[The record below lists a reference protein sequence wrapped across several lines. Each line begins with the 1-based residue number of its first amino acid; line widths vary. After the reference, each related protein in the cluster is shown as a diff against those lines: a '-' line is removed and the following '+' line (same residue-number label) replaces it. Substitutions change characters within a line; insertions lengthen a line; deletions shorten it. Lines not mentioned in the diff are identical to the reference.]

1 MATFRLL
8 QPLRLVSMVSSQES
22 GTGPTATNGVV
33 GSFYDFFAKL
43 YSSSFT
49 ANPPWATVQG
59 GSATPADP
67 LGALQPAAP
76 WADGLEYPPNPAMNG
91 VNRQEDRR
99 RHQEARHQ
107 EADFHPYKDDKGA
120 ERGRKPH
127 RLEFGWPEDDAGNLK
142 VHMRTPK
149 VSGNGR
155 SRESLRAPKPEGF
168 PEPTDLPQ
176 NLSSRGL
183 REQREQKQREM
194 KEQRDQ
200 AARQQEEWL
209 RRQQSELREQR
220 EQYLQEQE
228 AKLEERL
235 PSNHRDHRD
244 PRERRVEPRGERS
257 EGHGR
262 ERERKDN
269 NYKAD
274 PEDLIDQHVA
284 YFLRKNPEVKGRHKI
299 ERARP
304 NTYLLDNRE
313 VQIEWQYATEPGGQG
328 FLVVVDGP
336 LRQPFSDYMRDT
348 EENATYDGL
357 DIVQSNLHGIRRDL
371 RMSFNDSMKVYNR
384 LEAMKV
390 AKEQAL
396 FREKAAAL
404 TKEGIEVPQD
414 ELEEK
419 YRKIIDMKLGHG
431 RTKGIRPRNDEPPP
445 SPEPPATQPPSPQ
458 PAQPAAPAAP
468 APPAPSAVP
477 YAPPASPAPH
487 TPARLSAA
495 SPAPVGRM
503 HSGQAPQLIGY
514 GSYCPSPKPSARAE
528 GVQGGSTPGLPV
540 PSPIPMRQQWTP
552 SNPVLLGAGTP
563 TSITTQ
569 PYKTQ
574 LPQTWRVHHT
584 PRTPSGGIV
593 GMDLPQLD
601 PKKATAGAPL
611 GSLGLAPNPFEEPNI
626 FADRYAPSLYNREVN
641 LFPSA
646 PAPGRPRLHY
656 DY

>member
-1 MATFRLL
+1 MI
-8 QPLRLVSMVSSQES
+8 
-22 GTGPTATNGVV
+22 GP
-33 GSFYDFFAKL
+33 
-43 YSSSFT
+43 
-49 ANPPWATVQG
+49 
-59 GSATPADP
+59 
-67 LGALQPAAP
+67 
-76 WADGLEYPPNPAMNG
+76 
-91 VNRQEDRR
+91 RQ
-99 RHQEARHQ
+99 HGH
-107 EADFHPYKDDKGA
+107 
-120 ERGRKPH
+120 
-127 RLEFGWPEDDAGNLK
+127 
-142 VHMRTPK
+142 
-149 VSGNGR
+149 VSGGGR
-155 SRESLRAPKPEGF
+155 SRESLRHPPKPEGF

-176 NLSSRGL
+176 NLPSSRGL

-194 KEQRDQ
+194 KEERDQ

-209 RRQQSELREQR
+209 RRQQSELKEQR

-228 AKLEERL
+228 AKFEDRL
-235 PSNHRDHRD
+235 PSKDRDRRDHRAERSD
-244 PRERRVEPRGERS
+244 QRSDQHAQRERGRS
-257 EGHGR
+257 D
-262 ERERKDN
+262 RKDN
-269 NYKAD
+269 NYRAD

-404 TKEGIEVPQD
+404 TKEGLEVPQE

-419 YRKIIDMKLGHG
+419 YKKIIDMKLGHG
-431 RTKGIRPRNDEPPP
+431 RAKGIRPRNEEPPP
-445 SPEPPATQPPSPQ
+445 SPEPPSTQPPSPQ
-458 PAQPAAPAAP
+458 PVAHHPPAPAAAPAAAMP
-468 APPAPSAVP
+468 APPPP
-477 YAPPASPAPH
+477 YVAPPASPAPH

-514 GSYCPSPKPSARAE
+514 GSYCPSPKPSARAVTE
-528 GVQGGSTPGLPV
+528 GVQGGCSEELMFFQPLP
-540 PSPIPMRQQWTP
+540 
-552 SNPVLLGAGTP
+552 
-563 TSITTQ
+563 
-569 PYKTQ
+569 
-574 LPQTWRVHHT
+574 
-584 PRTPSGGIV
+584 
-593 GMDLPQLD
+593 
-601 PKKATAGAPL
+601 
-611 GSLGLAPNPFEEPNI
+611 
-626 FADRYAPSLYNREVN
+626 
-641 LFPSA
+641 
-646 PAPGRPRLHY
+646 
-656 DY
+656 

>member
-1 MATFRLL
+1 
-8 QPLRLVSMVSSQES
+8 MVSSQES

-59 GSATPADP
+59 GSAAPADP
-67 LGALQPAAP
+67 LQVQPAAP
-76 WADGLEYPPNPAMNG
+76 WADGLEYPASAAPVNG
-91 VNRQEDRR
+91 VNGRQEDRR
-99 RHQEARHQ
+99 RHQ

-120 ERGRKPH
+120 ERSRKPH

-149 VSGNGR
+149 VSGGGR
-155 SRESLRAPKPEGF
+155 SRESLRHPPKPEGF

-176 NLSSRGL
+176 NLPSSRGL

-194 KEQRDQ
+194 KEERDQ

-209 RRQQSELREQR
+209 RRQQSELKEQR

-228 AKLEERL
+228 AKFEDRL
-235 PSNHRDHRD
+235 PSKDRDRRDHRAERSD
-244 PRERRVEPRGERS
+244 QRSDQHAQRERGRS
-257 EGHGR
+257 D
-262 ERERKDN
+262 RKDN
-269 NYKAD
+269 NYRAD

-404 TKEGIEVPQD
+404 TKEGLEVPQE

-419 YRKIIDMKLGHG
+419 YKKIIDMKLGHG
-431 RTKGIRPRNDEPPP
+431 RAKGIRPRNEEPPP
-445 SPEPPATQPPSPQ
+445 SPEPPSTQPPSPQ
-458 PAQPAAPAAP
+458 PVAHHPPAPAAAPAAAMP
-468 APPAPSAVP
+468 APPPP
-477 YAPPASPAPH
+477 YVAPPASPAPH

-514 GSYCPSPKPSARAE
+514 GSYCPSPKPSARAVTE

-574 LPQTWRVHHT
+574 LPQTWQRVHHT
-584 PRTPSGGIV
+584 PRTPSGGF
-593 GMDLPQLD
+593 GPMDLPQLD
-601 PKKATAGAPL
+601 PMKKPTAVTG

-626 FADRYAPSLYNREVN
+626 FADRYAPSLYNREVK

>member
-1 MATFRLL
+1 
-8 QPLRLVSMVSSQES
+8 MVSSQES
-22 GTGPTATNGVV
+22 ETGPTVTNGVV

-59 GSATPADP
+59 GASAAPTDH
-67 LGALQPAAP
+67 LGTLQPAAP
-76 WADGLEYPPNPAMNG
+76 WADGLEYPPATPAVNGMNG
-91 VNRQEDRR
+91 RQEDRR

-107 EADFHPYKDDKGA
+107 EADFHPYKDHKGA

-183 REQREQKQREM
+183 REQREQREQKQREM

-209 RRQQSELREQR
+209 RRQQSELKEQR

-228 AKLEERL
+228 AKFEERL
-235 PSNHRDHRD
+235 PSKDQRDRRD
-244 PRERRVEPRGERS
+244 RAIERS
-257 EGHGR
+257 DQHERGD
-262 ERERKDN
+262 RERKDN

-299 ERARP
+299 ERTRP

-414 ELEEK
+414 ELAEK

-431 RTKGIRPRNDEPPP
+431 RTKGLRPRNEEPPP
-445 SPEPPATQPPSPQ
+445 SPEPPVTQPPSPQ
-458 PAQPAAPAAP
+458 PVAHQPAAAPAAPAAP
-468 APPAPSAVP
+468 AAAVPPPP

-503 HSGQAPQLIGY
+503 HSGQAQLIGY
-514 GSYCPSPKPSARAE
+514 GSYCPSPKPSARAVE

-574 LPQTWRVHHT
+574 LPQTWQRVHHT

-611 GSLGLAPNPFEEPNI
+611 GLAPNPFEEPNI
-626 FADRYAPSLYNREVN
+626 FADRYAPSLYNREVK
-641 LFPSA
+641 LFPS
-646 PAPGRPRLHY
+646 APGRPRLHY